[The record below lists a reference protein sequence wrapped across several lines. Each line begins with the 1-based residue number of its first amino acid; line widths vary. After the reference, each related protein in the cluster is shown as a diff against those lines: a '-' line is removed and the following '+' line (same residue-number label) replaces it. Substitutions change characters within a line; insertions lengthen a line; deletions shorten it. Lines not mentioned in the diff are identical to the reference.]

1 MTIRQ
6 VSLRRLIELELEE
19 FLDRA
24 FYDETITEW
33 AKSVLMDEKVDD
45 LRLIAQLRF
54 ILDKARADI
63 AEEYETV

>member
-24 FYDETITEW
+24 FYDEAITEW
-33 AKSVLMDEKVDD
+33 AKSILLDEKVDH
-45 LRLIAQLRF
+45 LRLITQLRF